1 MDAILSRLPDA
12 ETFSRLAARWGDWV
26 QGLPDRV
33 QGYFTRNAVRLAGF
47 AAGALATLML
57 GLLFSVIYTG
67 HGAFSEPPMPET
79 VVYPNF

>member
-1 MDAILSRLPDA
+1 MDAILARLPDT
-12 ETFSRLAARWGDWV
+12 ETFSRIATRWGDWAR
-26 QGLPDRV
+26 GLPDRW
-33 QGYFTRNAVRLAGF
+33 QAYFSRNAFRLAGF
-47 AAGALATLML
+47 AAGAAATLML